1 MDVKLIKK
9 KDRKRKK
16 IIMLLT
22 TIILSLGVSY
32 AAVYFIYYYKDTRE
46 NTLTTALI
54 DLEFTEGEN
63 LIDLTTI
70 PVLDEVGI
78 RNTPYTFS
86 VKNKS
91 QVPINAKI
99 GLDIDNLTDIDIG
112 AIRYAFYIDDKLIL
126 KDNIKDDLVLYT
138 IDNMQV
144 NEELNCKLV
153 FWVDYYYTE
162 GNTKFIAKIKA
173 VGESFD
179 YIP

>member
-1 MDVKLIKK
+1 MKIDKLNENNKK
-9 KDRKRKK
+9 KTVFL
-16 IIMLLT
+16 ILT
-22 TIILSLGVSY
+22 LILSLGISL
-32 AAVYFIYYYKDTRE
+32 AAIYFIYTYHDTRE

-54 DLEFTEGEN
+54 DLEFTEDEN
-63 LIDLTTI
+63 LIDLTTV